1 MIKVII
7 SKIAYYPPS
16 KGYAILLKDV
26 RSEQF
31 LPIIIGNFEAQAIA
45 LALEGTA
52 LPRPLTHDLCA
63 NIMNEVG
70 LKLEKIVVSDL
81 IEGTFYAKLFITLAD
96 GKKLEIDARP
106 SDAIALALRLKAEIY
121 VAEKV
126 MEEAGQYIT
135 SEQRKTTTA
144 EDNLPEIQQMERLF
158 ELQNQLQAAID
169 EENYELAAKLRDEIN
184 AIQKDLTI
192 N

>member
-1 MIKVII
+1 
-7 SKIAYYPPS
+7 
-16 KGYAILLKDV
+16 
-26 RSEQF
+26 
-31 LPIIIGNFEAQAIA
+31 
-45 LALEGTA
+45 
-52 LPRPLTHDLCA
+52 
-63 NIMNEVG
+63 
-70 LKLEKIVVSDL
+70 
-81 IEGTFYAKLFITLAD
+81 
-96 GKKLEIDARP
+96 
-106 SDAIALALRLKAEIY
+106 
-121 VAEKV
+121 